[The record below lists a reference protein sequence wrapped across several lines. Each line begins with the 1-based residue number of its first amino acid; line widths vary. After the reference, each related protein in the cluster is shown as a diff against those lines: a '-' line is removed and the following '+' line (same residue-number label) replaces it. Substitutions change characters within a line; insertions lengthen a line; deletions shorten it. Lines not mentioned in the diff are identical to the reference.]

1 MTEQNNEQDPP
12 QGHPAW
18 MELLNEVPEDL
29 HPILTPK
36 LEEWEKNLAAKL
48 QGTTEQYKPYEVY
61 KPLVDNNVP
70 LEDVERALWL
80 ASKLNE
86 DPKSVVDEAIRAFN
100 LEYAPVSQQQT
111 PNPPNNEEEEY
122 DLEGLEGL
130 ENHPAFQEIKKRA
143 EELAAWREEQERER
157 EEEEASNGLR
167 EALDELHNQYDIKR
181 EDGTVIPGFDDLY
194 VTALMAQGV
203 DPEAAIKSFNDTFEQ
218 RIALAGGN
226 QQQQQVTPPVV
237 MGGDGN
243 TGSGTPQENI
253 RMGDLKNGD
262 VQDLVLQMLKQDNS

>member
-36 LEEWEKNLAAKL
+36 LEEWERNLAAKL

-80 ASKLNE
+80 ATKLNE

-100 LEYAPVSQQQT
+100 LEYAPVSQQQQ
-111 PNPPNNEEEEY
+111 NPSDEEEEY

-143 EELAAWREEQERER
+143 EELAAWREQQERER

-167 EALDELHNQYDIKR
+167 EALDELHNQYDIKQ

-262 VQDLVLQMLKQDNS
+262 VQNLVLQMLQQENS